1 MASVSFE
8 NVRKTFGAAVAVA
21 NLDLAIEEGEFVSLL
36 GPSGCGKTTTLR
48 MLAGLEYPSGGQIR
62 IGGRVVNDVPPARR
76 DIAMVFQSYA
86 LYPHMTVAENIAY
99 PLRKRGVAKRE
110 RGPLVRRTAELLQL
124 EGLLDRKP
132 RQLSGGQQQRVAL
145 GRALIREPEV
155 FLLDEPL
162 SNLDAKLRA
171 HMRAELIQLH
181 QRIGK
186 TMVYVTHDQLEAM
199 TMSTRIAVMQAGILQ
214 QFAPPA
220 EIYHSPASLFVAGF
234 IGTPSMTL
242 IEGEAAQDGDQ
253 AVLIASALRIPIPT
267 IAGGQTSRAVTLGVR
282 PEDVIIGPGPMEG
295 RVRIVEPTGH
305 ETIVLIDIGPVTVTS
320 RVGDGVSLRPGES
333 VRFSFRKEKL
343 HLFDSETGQ
352 RLAVAHSLP
361 LETARP
367 GFRRG
372 TGNTTNEM
380 ARTWKG

>member
-1 MASVSFE
+1 MASVGFE
-8 NVRKTFGAAVAVA
+8 NVRKTFGAAVAVE

-48 MLAGLEYPSGGQIR
+48 MLAGLEYPTGGRIR
-62 IGGRVVNDVPPARR
+62 IGGRVVNDVPPAKR

-99 PLRKRGVAKRE
+99 PLRKRGVRKRE

-124 EGLLDRKP
+124 EALLDRKP

-186 TMVYVTHDQLEAM
+186 TTVYVTHDQLEAM
-199 TMSTRIAVMQAGILQ
+199 TMSTRIAVMQAGVLQ

-220 EIYHSPASLFVAGF
+220 DIYHSPANLFVAGF

-242 IEGEAAQDGDQ
+242 IEGEATSDGNQ
-253 AVLIASALRIPIPT
+253 AVLVASALRIPIPAP
-267 IAGGQTSRAVTLGVR
+267 AGGGRSRAVTLGVR
-282 PEDVIIGPGPMEG
+282 PEDVVVGSGPIEA
-295 RVRIVEPTGH
+295 RVKIVEPTGH
-305 ETIVLIDIGPVTVTS
+305 ETIVLLEIGPATVTA
-320 RVGDGVSLRPGES
+320 RVGDGTPLRPGES
-333 VRFSFRKEKL
+333 VRLSFRTEKL
-343 HLFDSETGQ
+343 HLFDSETGR
-352 RLAVAHSLP
+352 RLEVEHPLR
-361 LETARP
+361 LETPRPASAR
-367 GFRRG
+367 
-372 TGNTTNEM
+372 
-380 ARTWKG
+380 A